1 MVSRDDK
8 HVMQQSSQ
16 GIDNLIPSDLLVDE
30 NDNEILNYVD
40 EPECDSDNGNDGDFE
55 CDSELKKVYTIY
67 ITIRF
72 SANSKKNTQKI

>member
-8 HVMQQSSQ
+8 PVPQHSSQ

-40 EPECDSDNGNDGDFE
+40 EPDCDSDNGNDCDFE
-55 CDSELKKVYTIY
+55 
-67 ITIRF
+67 
-72 SANSKKNTQKI
+72 

>member
-40 EPECDSDNGNDGDFE
+40 EPECDSD
-55 CDSELKKVYTIY
+55 SELKKVYTIY

-72 SANSKKNTQKI
+72 SANSKKNPQKI

>member
-8 HVMQQSSQ
+8 PVAQHSTQ

-40 EPECDSDNGNDGDFE
+40 EPDCDSDNGNDGDFE
-55 CDSELKKVYTIY
+55 CDSEIKKVKYY
-67 ITIRF
+67 
-72 SANSKKNTQKI
+72 S